1 MKKFI
6 FPSKYKKF
14 LPLGGVVLMGLLAAA
29 LGWFYLKS
37 SEQETAAV
45 LTKQAEVKTL
55 SVVVPTQPLKAGT
68 FIDQSMVSSRPVPE
82 TFVNA
87 DALTPATF
95 DNFAGQEL
103 TVDVAAGIP
112 LLSAF
117 FAPKKKVFSEQIEV
131 GVRAITIPVDEIS
144 SISGLLRAGDR
155 IDFMF
160 VAEQKYDAE
169 GGFIVPLLQDV
180 MVRATGKITAAEFAA
195 NRKRPGP
202 SATDD
207 PYAKQSF
214 STVTI
219 AVQPKDAQKLILA
232 QRMGK
237 IIAALRNPEDR
248 DTLTTGTNTTDLA
261 NLINTF
267 RPPLPANST
276 PEFNESIID
285 EKMLA
290 AANVEYIIGGGGG
303 VTGNGGPNQNNISKE
318 MLSQLMAQRQANT
331 GMSPMVSPQPSAK
344 EQQEAVQQLY
354 RNAVP
359 K

>member
-1 MKKFI
+1 MKNYIYSPGFK
-6 FPSKYKKF
+6 KYI
-14 LPLGGVVLMGLLAAA
+14 PLMGIISMGLLAAS

-37 SEQETAAV
+37 SEQATVAV
-45 LTKQAEVKTL
+45 LTKQAEVKSR
-55 SVVVPTQPLKAGT
+55 SVVVPTQSLKAGT
-68 FIDQSMVSSRPVPE
+68 FIDPSMVSARPVPE
-82 TFVNA
+82 TFLNA
-87 DALTPATF
+87 DALTPETF
-95 DNFAGQEL
+95 DNFVGQEL

-117 FAPKKKVFSEQIEV
+117 FAPKRKVFSEQIEV

-160 VAEQKYDAE
+160 IAEQKYDGE
-169 GGFIVPLLQDV
+169 GGFIVPILQDV
-180 MVRATGKITAAEFAA
+180 MVRATGRITAAEFAA

-248 DTLTTGTNTTDLA
+248 DTLTSGTNTTDLA

-267 RPPLPANST
+267 RPPQSASSSAISNLSAV
-276 PEFNESIID
+276 D
-285 EKMLA
+285 KQLLA
-290 AANVEYIIGGGGG
+290 AADIEYIVGGAAA
-303 VTGNGGPNQNNISKE
+303 VAGNSGSNQNNISRE
-318 MLSQLMAQRQANT
+318 MMSQLMAQRQAKT
-331 GMSPMVSPQPSAK
+331 GISPMIPPQPSAK

-354 RNAVP
+354 RKAVP
-359 K
+359 Q

>member
-1 MKKFI
+1 
-6 FPSKYKKF
+6 
-14 LPLGGVVLMGLLAAA
+14 MGLLAAW
-29 LGWFYLKS
+29 LGWYYLTS
-37 SEQETAAV
+37 SEKETAAV
-45 LTKQAEVKTL
+45 LTQQAQVKTL
-55 SVVVPTQPLKAGT
+55 SVVVPTQSLKAGA
-68 FIDQSMVSSRPVPE
+68 FLDQSMVAARPVPE

-87 DALTPATF
+87 DALTPDTF
-95 DNFAGQEL
+95 DNFRGQEL
-103 TVDVAAGIP
+103 TVDVEAGKP

-117 FAPKKKVFSEQIEV
+117 FAPKRKVFSEQIEI

-160 VAEQKYDAE
+160 VAEQRSDAE

-202 SATDD
+202 SAADD

-248 DTLTTGTNTTDLA
+248 DTLTSGTNTMDLA
-261 NLINTF
+261 NLIDTF
-267 RPPLPANST
+267 RPPRSGNASDVSNSST
-276 PEFNESIID
+276 VDKELLVGAQI
-285 EKMLA
+285 
-290 AANVEYIIGGGGG
+290 EYIVGGAGA
-303 VTGNGGPNQNNISKE
+303 VTGNGAPSQNNISKE
-318 MLSQLMAQRQANT
+318 MLAQIMAQRQAKA
-331 GMSPMVSPQPSAK
+331 GMPPMLAPQPGAK
-344 EQQEAVQQLY
+344 
-354 RNAVP
+354 
-359 K
+359 